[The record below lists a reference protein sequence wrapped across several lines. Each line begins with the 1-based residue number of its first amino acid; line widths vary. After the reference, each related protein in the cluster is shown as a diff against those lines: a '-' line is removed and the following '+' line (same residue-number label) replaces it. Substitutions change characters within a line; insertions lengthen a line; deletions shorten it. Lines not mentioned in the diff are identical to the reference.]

1 MNRDRG
7 IVERLRRAFAAD
19 DRGPLTDGRCPDPE
33 EIWEASHGD
42 SNPQHSR
49 RIVAHFAQCP
59 SCAAEWRMAMQ
70 DRPSISVERDEF
82 TSAVETTAEPHGRRH
97 WVGVAAA
104 AAIVLGLG
112 GAVLFQAVID
122 RPAAPPTFR
131 SGKTI
136 EIRSLVP
143 ESETLRRDSCLLS
156 WSSAGDGSSYDIE
169 ITRETLET
177 IVTERSLETNEYRV
191 PPDALALVP
200 QGGKIVWRVEA
211 RLPDGRR
218 ITSGAFIHRLE

>member
-1 MNRDRG
+1 
-7 IVERLRRAFAAD
+7 
-19 DRGPLTDGRCPDPE
+19 
-33 EIWEASHGD
+33 
-42 SNPQHSR
+42 
-49 RIVAHFAQCP
+49 
-59 SCAAEWRMAMQ
+59 MAMQ

-104 AAIVLGLG
+104 AAIVLGFG

-156 WSSAGDGSSYDIE
+156 WSSAGDGSSYDLE

-177 IVTERSLETNEYRV
+177 IVIERSLETNEYRV